1 MKKERKEKIKELI
14 FNIQVY
20 LIGLISSLAFIL
32 KPIVASAQLTN
43 GNSAAISSSF
53 TGAEN
58 WIKLVFGPGMFLMG
72 LAGVA
77 VAHFIGNEKAH
88 AWALRVLVGGLIIL
102 LGEALWAL
110 ISGWTGA

>member
-1 MKKERKEKIKELI
+1 MKNKKEKIKELI
-14 FNIQVY
+14 FNAQIY
-20 LIGLISSLAFIL
+20 LIGVISLLAVIL

-43 GNSAAISSSF
+43 GNSAAIGSSF
-53 TGAEN
+53 SSAET
-58 WIKLVFGPGMFLMG
+58 WIKMVFGPGMFLMG

-88 AWALRVLVGGLIIL
+88 VWGMRVMVGGLIIL

-110 ISGWTGA
+110 ISSWTGA

>member
-1 MKKERKEKIKELI
+1 MKKRKEKIKELI
-14 FNIQVY
+14 LSAQVY
-20 LIGLISSLAFIL
+20 LVGLISSLAFIL

-43 GNSAAISSSF
+43 GNSAAIGSSF
-53 TGAEN
+53 SNAEN

-88 AWALRVLVGGLIIL
+88 VWAVRVLIGGLIIL

-110 ISGWTGA
+110 ISSWTGA

>member
-1 MKKERKEKIKELI
+1 MKERKEKIKELI
-14 FNIQVY
+14 LSAQIY
-20 LIGLISSLAFIL
+20 LIGLISSLAVIL
-32 KPIVASAQLTN
+32 KPLVASAQLTS
-43 GNSAAISSSF
+43 GNSSAIGTSF
-53 TGAEN
+53 TSAET
-58 WIKLVFGPGMFLMG
+58 WIQTIFGPGMFLMG

-88 AWALRVLVGGLIIL
+88 VWAVRVLIGGLIIL

>member
-1 MKKERKEKIKELI
+1 MKKKVKELI
-14 FNIQVY
+14 LSAQVY
-20 LIGLISSLAFIL
+20 LVGLISSLAFIL

-43 GNSAAISSSF
+43 GNSAAIGSSF
-53 TGAEN
+53 TAAEN

-88 AWALRVLVGGLIIL
+88 AWALRVLIGGLIIL

-110 ISGWTGA
+110 ISSWTGA